1 MMFLSYDMYYLLQ
14 IEPLIFPTTTQLP
27 SLSLL
32 ICPPTYSIK
41 AMGKLSPA
49 PAVHLTISRKQT
61 QACDDKGKPEKK
73 KQKSFCPHSLDKTA
87 GQLGG

>member
-1 MMFLSYDMYYLLQ
+1 MYYLLQ

-61 QACDDKGKPEKK
+61 QACDDKGKPEKQ